1 MTPLMTSYDT
11 TYFQR
16 RFELASAYIQKPG
29 TVLIIEDYANQ
40 REDFMEEHAKLS
52 APPQLEET
60 FPPSQFE
67 QKDDYKRAL
76 KEWQQAL
83 FHVQQAYYHQN
94 KRALIIFEG
103 WDAAGKGGAIRRVTE
118 QLDPRGVQ
126 VYPIAKPTSEE
137 MNKHFLYRFWM
148 KIPSPGTFAILDRS
162 HYGRVLVERIDDL
175 ATQNEWQRAYHE
187 INEFEKTLSD
197 DAVRIVKVF
206 MHISKDE
213 QRRRFEERLN
223 NPYKRWKLTKEDLH
237 NRAKREEYITAI
249 NQMLAKTHTRF
260 APWKVINGEHKW
272 QARVDTLKYITSKL
286 SEGVDIA
293 PPPLDASLIK
303 MAASQLDIDETAIR

>member
-1 MTPLMTSYDT
+1 M
-11 TYFQR
+11 
-16 RFELASAYIQKPG
+16 
-29 TVLIIEDYANQ
+29 
-40 REDFMEEHAKLS
+40 
-52 APPQLEET
+52 
-60 FPPSQFE
+60 
-67 QKDDYKRAL
+67 
-76 KEWQQAL
+76 
-83 FHVQQAYYHQN
+83 
-94 KRALIIFEG
+94 
-103 WDAAGKGGAIRRVTE
+103 
-118 QLDPRGVQ
+118 
-126 VYPIAKPTSEE
+126 
-137 MNKHFLYRFWM
+137 
-148 KIPSPGTFAILDRS
+148 
-162 HYGRVLVERIDDL
+162 VERIDNL

-187 INEFEKTLSD
+187 IYEFEKTLSD

-260 APWKVINGEHKW
+260 APLKVINGEHKW

-286 SEGVDIA
+286 REGVDIA